1 MSEKKELPNLFNLV
15 DDLVKIRNTYNDYKP
30 YSKIK
35 KDTLDFLCLEND
47 FNNTIKKIQTFYDYI
62 DYDKMIK
69 ENNVK
74 DYTQEIREYKKQL
87 EVENEKTNR

>member
-1 MSEKKELPNLFNLV
+1 MSEKTQLPNLFNLV

-30 YSKIK
+30 YSKVK
-35 KDTLDFLCLEND
+35 KDTLDFLCSEND

-69 ENNVK
+69 ENK
-74 DYTQEIREYKKQL
+74 EI
-87 EVENEKTNR
+87 

>member
-1 MSEKKELPNLFNLV
+1 MSEKKQLPNLFNLV

-47 FNNTIKKIQTFYDYI
+47 FNNTIKRYKHF
-62 DYDKMIK
+62 MI
-69 ENNVK
+69 
-74 DYTQEIREYKKQL
+74 I
-87 EVENEKTNR
+87 

>member
-1 MSEKKELPNLFNLV
+1 MSEKKEVPNLFSLV

-47 FNNTIKKIQTFYDYI
+47 FNNTIKKIQTFYNYI

-69 ENNVK
+69 ENK
-74 DYTQEIREYKKQL
+74 EI
-87 EVENEKTNR
+87 